1 MPGSSKTLWEQ
12 DSMADATP
20 PSRDVVAEDRG
31 RIVDFPAGHNS
42 KPTLQNNLPV
52 QLTSFV
58 GREQEVA
65 DLEKLLTTE
74 ARLLTLTGPGGSGKT
89 RLALA
94 VSSGLAG
101 RFEDGVW
108 WVELAPIS
116 DSDLV
121 PQAVAQA
128 LMIREE
134 PGRSMTE
141 TLAGDLAAAELL
153 LIMDNC
159 EHLISSCA
167 RLANVVLSACPG
179 VRILATSREALAVE
193 GEMGWP
199 VQPLSAPES
208 GNLGAGELE
217 HYESV
222 RLFVERAGYRK
233 PGFALD
239 DRNAAPV
246 AEICGRLEGIPLA
259 IELAAARIGAL
270 SASQISSRLERSLKL
285 LTSADRR
292 APERQRTLR
301 AALDWSYELL
311 EADEREL
318 FRRLSVFAGG
328 FTLEAA
334 EAVGAGGRI
343 EEVEVLD
350 ILTRLVDKSLVLVVE
365 RSGEARYRLLEP
377 VSQYAREKLRESA
390 EESQARMSHAE
401 YYLAL
406 AEEAEPELSGDRRQ
420 GEWLDRLEAE
430 HDNFRAALGF
440 SLEGEDAELG
450 LRLAGVLGGFWY
462 KRGYLREGRWWL
474 EREISAGGTSSAME
488 RATALDQAGWMA
500 LYQGDLEPSVA
511 LLRESLGLFK
521 GLEDEPGIAASLAK
535 LGHAV
540 LHQDNRDCLATLC
553 QEAEALRAT
562 FTDRPAIGELLVFL
576 GMVELYEGDVER
588 AVSLLEESLDLF
600 RELGNAPPAD
610 HGPDG
615 EEAED
620 IQLSTAIELVAGQAQ
635 EYLWLSALEAGDLDG
650 ATALIEEELRLLR
663 DLGNKPKISYCLL
676 GLAAIAALRARPD
689 RAARLWVAAEAL
701 REEIGLALVLW
712 DHSVT
717 DYEALLADARSQLGE
732 AGWEK
737 AQNEAYDMALEQ
749 VIDYALAGDKGPSED
764 DPSASPTGA
773 LPAGLSAREVEVLKL
788 VAQGLTNAQIAKQ
801 LFISPNTV
809 NRHLNSVYRKL
820 DVNSRAAATRFATQH
835 SLA

>member
-1 MPGSSKTLWEQ
+1 MP
-12 DSMADATP
+12 DATR
-20 PSRDVVAEDRG
+20 PSGDMAAEDRG
-31 RIVDFPAGHNS
+31 HVREFPAGRRS
-42 KPTLQNNLPV
+42 SSTLQNNLPV

-65 DLEKLLTTE
+65 DLQNLLTTE
-74 ARLLTLTGPGGSGKT
+74 ARLLTLMGPGGSGKT

-108 WVELAPIS
+108 WVELVPIS
-116 DSDLV
+116 DPVLV
-121 PQAVAQA
+121 AQAVAQA
-128 LMIREE
+128 LMIGEE

-141 TLAGDLAAAELL
+141 TLQRALAPTELL
-153 LIMDNC
+153 LVLDNC
-159 EHLISSCA
+159 EHLITSCA
-167 RLANVVLSACPG
+167 RLANVVLNVCPG

-208 GNLGAGELE
+208 GNLGAAELE

-222 RLFVERAGYRK
+222 RLFVERAGFRK
-233 PGFALD
+233 PDFVLD
-239 DRNAAPV
+239 DRNAPAV

-259 IELAAARIGAL
+259 IELAAARIGTLAP
-270 SASQISSRLERSLKL
+270 AQISSRLERSLKL
-285 LTSADRR
+285 LTNADRR

-318 FRRLSVFAGG
+318 FGRLSVFAGG

-334 EAVGAGGRI
+334 EAVGAGGQT
-343 EEVEVLD
+343 EVVEILD

-377 VSQYAREKLRESA
+377 VSQYAREKLWESG
-390 EESQARMSHAE
+390 EESQARMRHAE

-406 AEEAEPELSGDRRQ
+406 AKEAEPELSGDRQ
-420 GEWLDRLEAE
+420 GEWLERLEAE

-440 SLEGEDAELG
+440 SLEGGDAGLG

-474 EREISAGGTSSAME
+474 EREISTGGTSSAME

-500 LYQGDLEPSVA
+500 LYQGDLDPSVE
-511 LLRESLGLFK
+511 LLRESLRLFK
-521 GLEDEPGIAASLAK
+521 ELEDEPGIAASLAK

-540 LHQDNRDCLATLC
+540 LHQDDRDYLAALC
-553 QEAEALRAT
+553 REAEALRAT

-576 GMVELYEGDVER
+576 GMVALYEGNVER
-588 AVSLLEESLDLF
+588 AVTLLEESLDLF
-600 RELGNAPPAD
+600 RELGNVPRAGD
-610 HGPDG
+610 GPEG
-615 EEAED
+615 EKE
-620 IQLSTAIELVAGQAQ
+620 IKLSTAIELVAGQAQ

-650 ATALIEEELRLLR
+650 ATSLVEEELRVLR

-676 GLAAIAALRARPD
+676 GLAAIAALRGRPD

-737 AQNEAYDMALEQ
+737 AQNEARDMALEQ
-749 VIDYALAGDKGPSED
+749 AIDDALAGDQVPSSAEQE
-764 DPSASPTGA
+764 PSASPETP
-773 LPAGLSAREVEVLKL
+773 PAGLSAREVDVLKF
-788 VAQGLTNAQIAKQ
+788 VAQGLTNARIAQ
-801 LFISPNTV
+801 ELFISPNTV
-809 NRHLNSVYRKL
+809 NRHLNSIYHKL
-820 DVNSRAAATRFATQH
+820 DVGSRSEATRFAIAHGLT
-835 SLA
+835 

>member
-1 MPGSSKTLWEQ
+1 MPLVRQDKPGSEFPMP
-12 DSMADATP
+12 DVPPPPRDAST
-20 PSRDVVAEDRG
+20 EDRG
-31 RIVDFPAGHNS
+31 HVIEFPAGRRS
-42 KPTLQNNLPV
+42 DSTPQNNLPV

-65 DLEKLLTTE
+65 DLRNLLTRE

-89 RLALA
+89 RLALT
-94 VSSGLAG
+94 VSSGLSG

-116 DSDLV
+116 DPALV

-134 PGRSMTE
+134 PGRPMTE
-141 TLAGDLAAAELL
+141 TLARDLAPTRLL
-153 LIMDNC
+153 LVMDNC

-193 GEMGWP
+193 GEIAWP
-199 VQPLSAPES
+199 VQPLSVPKP

-217 HYESV
+217 HYEAV
-222 RLFVERAGYRK
+222 RLFVERARYRK
-233 PGFALD
+233 PDFVLD

-259 IELAAARIGAL
+259 IELAAARIGTLA
-270 SASQISSRLERSLKL
+270 AAQISSRLERSLKL
-285 LTSADRR
+285 LTSADRS

-311 EADEREL
+311 GTDEREL
-318 FRRLSVFAGG
+318 FGRLSVFAGG
-328 FTLEAA
+328 FTLEAT
-334 EAVGAGGRI
+334 EAVGAGGQI
-343 EEVEVLD
+343 EETAILD
-350 ILTRLVDKSLVLVVE
+350 ILTLLVDKSLVLVVG
-365 RSGEARYRLLEP
+365 RNGEARYRLLEP
-377 VSQYAREKLRESA
+377 VSQYAREKLRETG
-390 EESQARMSHAE
+390 EESQARMRHAE

-406 AEEAEPELSGDRRQ
+406 AEEAEPELSGARE
-420 GEWLDRLEAE
+420 GEWLEQLEAE

-440 SLEGEDAELG
+440 SLEGGDGGLG

-474 EREISAGGTSSAME
+474 EREISVGGTSSAME

-500 LYQGDLEPSVA
+500 LYQGDLDPSVE
-511 LLRESLGLFK
+511 LLRESLGLFRR
-521 GLEDEPGIAASLAK
+521 LEDEPGIAASLAK

-540 LHQDNRDCLATLC
+540 LHQDDRDYLAALC
-553 QEAEALRAT
+553 REAEALKAT

-576 GMVELYEGDVER
+576 GMVALYEGDVER
-588 AVSLLEESLDLF
+588 AVTLLEESLDLF
-600 RELGNAPPAD
+600 RALGSARPAGD
-610 HGPDG
+610 SP
-615 EEAED
+615 ED
-620 IQLSTAIELVAGQAQ
+620 ARDIKLSTAIELVAGQAQ

-650 ATALIEEELRLLR
+650 ATSLIEEELRPLR

-676 GLAAIAALRARPD
+676 GLAAIAALRGRPD
-689 RAARLWVAAEAL
+689 RATRLWVAAEAL

-712 DHSVT
+712 DHAAT

-732 AGWEK
+732 AGWER
-737 AQNEAYDMALEQ
+737 AQNEARDMTLEQ
-749 VIDYALAGDKGPSED
+749 VIAYALAADQDSSSAKQEPSV
-764 DPSASPTGA
+764 SPEA
-773 LPAGLSAREVEVLKL
+773 LPAGLSAREVDVLKL
-788 VAQGLTNAQIAKQ
+788 VAQGLTNAQIAQQ

-820 DVNSRAAATRFATQH
+820 DVSSRAAAARFAAEH
-835 SLA
+835 RLA

>member
-1 MPGSSKTLWEQ
+1 MLREQ
-12 DSMADATP
+12 GSMADATP
-20 PSRDVVAEDRG
+20 PSRDAAAGDRG
-31 RIVDFPAGHNS
+31 RIVDIPAGRGS
-42 KPTLQNNLPV
+42 KPTPQNNLPL

-58 GREQEVA
+58 GREREVA
-65 DLEKLLTTE
+65 DLQGLLTTE

-94 VSSGLAG
+94 VSFGLAE

-108 WVELAPIS
+108 WVELAPLS
-116 DSDLV
+116 DPALV

-141 TLAGDLAAAELL
+141 ALERDLASNELL
-153 LIMDNC
+153 LVMDNC

-167 RLANVVLSACPG
+167 RLVGAMLSACPG
-179 VRILATSREALAVE
+179 VRILATSREVLAVD
-193 GEMGWP
+193 GELGWP
-199 VQPLSAPES
+199 VQPLSVPGS

-222 RLFVERAGYRK
+222 RLFVERARYRR

-239 DRNAAPV
+239 DHNAAPV

-259 IELAAARIGAL
+259 IELAAARIGTL
-270 SASQISSRLERSLKL
+270 SAAQISSRLERSLQL
-285 LTSADRR
+285 LASADRR
-292 APERQRTLR
+292 APERQKTLR

-311 EADEREL
+311 EADEGEL
-318 FRRLSVFAGG
+318 FGRLSVFAGG

-334 EAVGAGGRI
+334 EAVGTGGHI

-350 ILTRLVDKSLVLVVE
+350 ILARLVDKSLVLVVE
-365 RSGEARYRLLEP
+365 RGGEARYRLLEP
-377 VSQYAREKLRESA
+377 VSQYAREKLRESGEA
-390 EESQARMSHAE
+390 SRVLTRHAE

-406 AEEAEPELSGDRRQ
+406 AEEAEPELSGDRQ
-420 GEWLDRLEAE
+420 GEWLERLEAE
-430 HDNFRAALGF
+430 HDNFRAALGL
-440 SLEGEDAELG
+440 SLEGGDAELG

-474 EREISAGGTSSAME
+474 EREISAGDTSSAME

-511 LLRESLGLFK
+511 LLEESLELFK
-521 GLEDEPGIAASLAK
+521 GLEDEPGIAASFAK

-540 LHQDNRDCLATLC
+540 LHQDDGDYLAALC
-553 QEAEALRAT
+553 QEAEALRKT
-562 FTDRPAIGELLVFL
+562 FTNRPAIGELLVFL

-600 RELGNAPPAD
+600 RELGNASPAG
-610 HGPDG
+610 HGPEG
-615 EEAED
+615 KED
-620 IQLSTAIELVAGQAQ
+620 VKLSTAIELVAGQAQ
-635 EYLWLSALEAGDLDG
+635 EYLWLSALEAGDTDG
-650 ATALIEEELRLLR
+650 ATALIEEELRPVR

-676 GLAAIAALRARPD
+676 GLAAIAALRGRPD

-701 REEIGLALVLW
+701 RKEIGLALVLW
-712 DHSVT
+712 DHAVT
-717 DYEALLADARSQLGE
+717 DYEALLADTRSQLGE
-732 AGWEK
+732 AGWER
-737 AQNEAYDMALEQ
+737 AQNEAQDMALEQ
-749 VIDYALAGDKGPSED
+749 VIDYALKGDQGSFEE
-764 DPSASPTGA
+764 DPSASSEP
-773 LPAGLSAREVEVLKL
+773 LPASLSAREVDVLKL
-788 VAQGLTNAQIAKQ
+788 VAQGLTNAHIAQQ

-809 NRHLNSVYRKL
+809 NRHLNSIYRKL
-820 DVNSRAAATRFATQH
+820 EVTSRAAATRFASEH
-835 SLA
+835 DLV

>member
-1 MPGSSKTLWEQ
+1 MP
-12 DSMADATP
+12 DATR
-20 PSRDVVAEDRG
+20 PSDDMAAGDRG
-31 RIVDFPAGHNS
+31 HVVEFPAGHRSNS
-42 KPTLQNNLPV
+42 IPRKNLPL

-65 DLEKLLTTE
+65 DLQMLLATE

-94 VSSGLAG
+94 VVSELAG
-101 RFEDGVW
+101 RFGDGAW

-116 DSDLV
+116 DPVLV

-128 LMIREE
+128 LKIGEE
-134 PGRSMTE
+134 PGQPMTE
-141 TLAGDLAAAELL
+141 TLAKVLAPAELL
-153 LIMDNC
+153 LVMDNC

-167 RLANVVLSACPG
+167 RLANVVLGACPG

-193 GEMGWP
+193 GELAWP

-222 RLFVERAGYRK
+222 RLFVERARYRR
-233 PGFALD
+233 PGFVLD
-239 DRNAAPV
+239 GRNAAPV
-246 AEICGRLEGIPLA
+246 AEICRRLDGIPLA
-259 IELAAARIGAL
+259 VELAAARIGTL
-270 SASQISSRLERSLKL
+270 SAAQISSRLERSLKL
-285 LTSADRR
+285 LASADRS
-292 APERQRTLR
+292 APERQRTLG

-318 FRRLSVFAGG
+318 FGRLSVFAGG

-343 EEVEVLD
+343 EAMEILD

-365 RSGEARYRLLEP
+365 RSNEARYRLLEP
-377 VSQYAREKLRESA
+377 VGQYAREKLRETG
-390 EESQARMSHAE
+390 EESQARMRHTE

-406 AEEAEPELSGDRRQ
+406 AEEAEPELSGDRE
-420 GEWLDRLEAE
+420 GEWLERLEAE

-440 SLEGEDAELG
+440 SLEGGDAAPG

-474 EREISAGGTSSAME
+474 EREISAGGTSSALE

-500 LYQGDLEPSVA
+500 LYQGDLEPSVE
-511 LLRESLGLFK
+511 LLRESLGHFK
-521 GLEDEPGIAASLAK
+521 ELENESGIAASLAK

-540 LHQDNRDCLATLC
+540 LHQDDRDYLAALC

-576 GMVELYEGDVER
+576 GMVALYEGDVER
-588 AVSLLEESLDLF
+588 AVTLLGESLDLF
-600 RELGNAPPAD
+600 RALGNAPPAG
-610 HGPDG
+610 GP
-615 EEAED
+615 ED
-620 IQLSTAIELVAGQAQ
+620 EKDINLSTAIELVAGQAQ

-650 ATALIEEELRLLR
+650 ATALIEKELRPLR

-676 GLAAIAALRARPD
+676 GLAAIAALRGRPD

-712 DHSVT
+712 DHAVT
-717 DYEALLADARSQLGE
+717 DYEALLADARSQLGG
-732 AGWEK
+732 AGWEN
-737 AQNEAYDMALEQ
+737 AQKEARDLSLEQ
-749 VIDYALAGDKGPSED
+749 VIGYALATDQGPSSAEHEL
-764 DPSASPTGA
+764 SASPEA
-773 LPAGLSAREVEVLKL
+773 PPAGLSAREVDVLKL
-788 VAQGLTNAQIAKQ
+788 VAQGLTNAQIAKE
-801 LFISPNTV
+801 LFISSNTV
-809 NRHLNSVYRKL
+809 NRHLNSIYHKL
-820 DVNSRAAATRFATQH
+820 GVSSRAAATRFAAEH
-835 SLA
+835 NLA